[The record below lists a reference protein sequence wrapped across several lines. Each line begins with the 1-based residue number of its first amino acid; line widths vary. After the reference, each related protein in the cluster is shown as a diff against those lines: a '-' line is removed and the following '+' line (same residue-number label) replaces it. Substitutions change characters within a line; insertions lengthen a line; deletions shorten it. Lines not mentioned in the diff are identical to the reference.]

1 VTPELAAAAEL
12 AAVIVNYNAG
22 PEIRAALQSIAGEMA
37 RLDSGTEPRAGGGW
51 EALVVDNASTD
62 GSSDYVWEFAPRARV
77 LRNEVNV
84 GFGRGINQGVTASSA
99 PFILI
104 MNPDC
109 RLERGA
115 VATMRAEL
123 EARPRCALVGLR
135 VLDPDGS
142 EQGSAR
148 GDPDMLTGLFGRTG
162 PLRHL
167 LPSAA
172 VSRRNVV
179 STGRES
185 ATVDWV
191 SGACMLVRRSAFE
204 EVGGF
209 DPRYFLYWED
219 ADLCRR
225 LRARGYEIRYVPGA
239 TAVHQVGHSSRTARA
254 ASIRAFHE
262 SAYLYYATH
271 VAPGAFNP
279 KRAIARVLLAARC
292 WWRLRSAPTD
302 RGGAQTRSDM
312 T

>member
-1 VTPELAAAAEL
+1 VTPEL

-37 RLDSGTEPRAGGGW
+37 RLDSVTEQGAGSGW

-77 LRNEVNV
+77 LRNAVNV

-109 RLERGA
+109 RLEPGA

-123 EARPRCALVGLR
+123 EARPRCAIVGPR

-148 GDPDMLTGLFGRTG
+148 GDPNMLTGLFGRTG
-162 PLRHL
+162 PFRHL

-185 ATVDWV
+185 VPVDWV
-191 SGACMLVRRSAFE
+191 SGACMLVRRSAFD

-225 LRARGYEIRYVPGA
+225 LRARGYETRYVPGA

-262 SAYLYYATH
+262 SAYLYYSTH
-271 VAPGAFNP
+271 VAPGAWNP
-279 KRAIARVLLAARC
+279 KRAIARVLLAVRC
-292 WWRLRSAPTD
+292 WWRLRGVSQD
-302 RGGAQTRSDM
+302 RGGAEARSN
-312 T
+312 